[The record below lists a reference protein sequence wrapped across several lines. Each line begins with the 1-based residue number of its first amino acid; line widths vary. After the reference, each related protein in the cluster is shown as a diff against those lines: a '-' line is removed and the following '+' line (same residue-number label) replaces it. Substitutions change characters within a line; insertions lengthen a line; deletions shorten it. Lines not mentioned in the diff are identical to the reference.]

1 MTFKTWLSRL
11 TGDKRRPRARLPN
24 SQSIREEAFQAALEL
39 ATEGVILLDKDGR
52 VLALNSRAQ
61 AMMHSGLAILQGV
74 DFWEA
79 LPEAITDRHRGAAE
93 KALRSDNRS
102 AFLSHHAFEDQWV
115 EYVLRPKADGMV
127 VHLRDVSATHR
138 ALRRLHESES
148 GQQTLFDAHPV
159 AMWLFDPGSRRLL
172 GCNQAS
178 AALYGQPLDDV
189 AGQAVEIFFP
199 DGEGATLIDSLPAGD
214 FHGAMRLCTQK
225 KADGER
231 ILVELACASIYW
243 QLRPAVLVSVVDVGA
258 RHTADAQLR
267 RRNDELELG
276 IEQSNLQTKTSRKE
290 LETFLYAMSHDLKA
304 PLHVVSGFARTL
316 AERYSAVLDHQGQH
330 FLERIQASTRQLA
343 KLIDD
348 LRTLTY
354 LPRMNL
360 VSETVDLVPV
370 CQRLVDEL
378 GKREPE
384 RQVLLEMPAELLV
397 TGDKHLLVTALSCL
411 LDNAWK
417 FTTRKDQGW
426 IRVGLMPGQQPGDMV
441 VGVSDNGVGF
451 DASYAHKL
459 FTAFQRLHSS
469 ADFPGSGLG
478 LAIVKRVAERHGGA
492 VWATTTDNGG
502 ASFFMSLPHTTDA
515 ALGDEPPRGTQDQT
529 NLNR

>member
-1 MTFKTWLSRL
+1 MKFKTWLSRL
-11 TGDKRRPRARLPN
+11 TMDKRRPRSRLPS
-24 SQSIREEAFQAALEL
+24 SQTIGDESFQAALEL

-61 AMMHSGLAILQGV
+61 ALMHSGLAVLQGA

-79 LPEAITDRHRGAAE
+79 LPEAITDRHRSAAE
-93 KALRSDNRS
+93 KALRSDTRS
-102 AFLSHHAFEDQWV
+102 AFVSHHAFEDQWV

-127 VHLRDVSATHR
+127 VRLRDVSATQR

-148 GQQTLFDAHPV
+148 GHQTLFDAHPV

-178 AALYGQPLDDV
+178 AVLYGQPLADV
-189 AGQAVEIFFP
+189 AGRAIDIFFP

-214 FHGAMRLCTQK
+214 FHGAMRLCTLK

-258 RHTADAQLR
+258 RHMADAQLR

-276 IEQSNLQTKTSRKE
+276 IEQSNLQTRSSRKE
-290 LETFLYAMSHDLKA
+290 LESFLHAMSHDLKA

-316 AERYSAVLDHQGQH
+316 AERYSAVLDLQGRH
-330 FLERIQASTRQLA
+330 FLDRIQASTRHLA

-348 LRTLTY
+348 LRTLAD
-354 LPRMNL
+354 LPRLTM
-360 VSETVDLVPV
+360 VPEFVDLAPA
-370 CQRLVDEL
+370 CQRLIDEL
-378 GKREPE
+378 SKREPGRKIAIE
-384 RQVLLEMPAELLV
+384 LPPQLLLEVDQTLFI
-397 TGDKHLLVTALSCL
+397 TALSCL
-411 LDNAWK
+411 IDNAWK
-417 FTTRKDQGW
+417 FTSKKEYGW
-426 IRVGLMPGQQPGDMV
+426 IKVGLMPGITPEKAILF
-441 VGVSDNGVGF
+441 VSDNGAGF
-451 DASYAHKL
+451 DSAFAEKL

-478 LAIVKRVAERHGGA
+478 LAIVKRVAQIHGGE
-492 VWATTTDNGG
+492 VWATTNQGG
-502 ASFFMSLPHTTDA
+502 SSFFMSVPQGVRAA
-515 ALGDEPPRGTQDQT
+515 ALPLTSP
-529 NLNR
+529 